1 MSEQTETVDPST
13 TDVDDWDWMQ
23 VEIMGH
29 REHWGRAREE
39 ERFGAKM
46 LRIDIPVK
54 GDPSVHGWATRYYSG
69 PAIFSVTLTDE
80 ATVMRKN
87 LPWDAPHR
95 LTYREPDVEV
105 VGLRAEE
112 VIARAMAREDGTF
125 DEPDDD
131 DLEGDAAEVSGT

>member
-1 MSEQTETVDPST
+1 MNDQIETADAST
-13 TDVDDWDWMQ
+13 TDSPGWEWMQ

-39 ERFGAKM
+39 ERFGTKM

-54 GDPSVHGWATRYYSG
+54 GEPAVHGWATRYYSG

-80 ATVMRKN
+80 ATVMNKN

-95 LTYREPDVEV
+95 LTYREPDVKV
-105 VGLRAEE
+105 VGPRAEE

-125 DEPDDD
+125 DETGNDDD
-131 DLEGDAAEVSGT
+131 EGEPF